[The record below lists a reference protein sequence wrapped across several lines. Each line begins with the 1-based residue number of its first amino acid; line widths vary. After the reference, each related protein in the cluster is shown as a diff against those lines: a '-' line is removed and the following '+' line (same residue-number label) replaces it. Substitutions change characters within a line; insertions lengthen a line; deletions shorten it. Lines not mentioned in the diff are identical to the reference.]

1 MLVYWDQ
8 MRVSQNVAY
17 GMIIIC
23 KWKEFWDYE
32 IPYYG
37 FSISMSNK
45 EIYRPSK
52 SEKPKNFL
60 LLMLTWRNL
69 QLMQV
74 LMDYTE

>member
-23 KWKEFWDYE
+23 KWNEFWDYE
-32 IPYYG
+32 ILYYG
-37 FSISMSNK
+37 FGISMSNK